1 MCIYYVTYG
10 IKVVFMSDICDPYLL
25 ILFHLRGFH
34 DLYEVISLYIGF
46 QINFEWLHHNTD

>member
-1 MCIYYVTYG
+1 MIMMCIYYVTYG

-46 QINFEWLHHNTD
+46 QINFE